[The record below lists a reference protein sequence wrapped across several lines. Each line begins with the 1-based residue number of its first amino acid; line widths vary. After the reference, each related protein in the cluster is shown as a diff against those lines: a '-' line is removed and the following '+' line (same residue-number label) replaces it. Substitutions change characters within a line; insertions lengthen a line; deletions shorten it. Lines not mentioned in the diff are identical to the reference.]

1 MAFGYL
7 RWLSCAVIAVSQ
19 AACAT
24 SVGSPVL
31 AEKASVT
38 AAPLGGDVL
47 WSVRVPERWN
57 GTLLVWSRGYARKSG
72 APEAAPERLVEP
84 LLERGYAL
92 AGSDYGSGGWAL
104 AQAVPAQA
112 LVVDAF
118 ARRYGKPRR
127 VIGWGMSMGGLI
139 TGALAERDKPRIDGA
154 LALCSSI
161 GGAVGM
167 MNMALDGAFAFR
179 TLVAP
184 DAGIQ
189 LVGVKDDMANG
200 RRVAAAVAQARKSAQ
215 GRARIALA
223 GVLAGIPGWT
233 GPDSPEP
240 SADDFEAQVDE
251 IANAFAMG
259 VMLPREDQE
268 ARAGGPFSWNTGVD
282 YRRQLER
289 SGRAALVEGLYRSAG
304 LSLDEDLSRLASAKR
319 ISAKPAA
326 VSYMMAHYTP
336 DAKPRVPLLAVQAIG
351 DGMTSPSLQRAY
363 GEVASGTMVQ
373 SLYVRRSGHCA
384 FSQDEILASLDRLE
398 SRLDTGRWPHSRA
411 PFISYDPPPMLR
423 ACFRGRSCD

>member
-1 MAFGYL
+1 MAFGHL
-7 RWLSCAVIAVSQ
+7 RWLCCAALAVSQ
-19 AACAT
+19 AACAPH
-24 SVGSPVL
+24 VASPVL
-31 AEKASVT
+31 AAEGSVN
-38 AAPLGGDVL
+38 AAHLRGDVL
-47 WSVRVPERWN
+47 WSVRVPEHWN
-57 GTLLVWSRGYARKSG
+57 GTLLVWSRGYARKAG
-72 APEAAPERLVEP
+72 APEAAPDRFIVP
-84 LLERGYAL
+84 LLARGYAL

-104 AQAVPAQA
+104 ADAVPAQN
-112 LVVDAF
+112 LVVDEF
-118 ARRYGKPRR
+118 TRKYGKPRR
-127 VIGWGMSMGGLI
+127 VIGWGMSMGGLV
-139 TGALAERDKPRIDGA
+139 TSALAEQDKPRIDGA

-184 DAGIQ
+184 NEGIQ

-200 RRVAAAVAQARKSAQ
+200 RRVAAAVAQAQTSAD

-240 SADDFEAQVDE
+240 SGDDFEAQVDE
-251 IANAFAMG
+251 IAKAFAMG

-268 ARAGGPFSWNTGVD
+268 TRAGGPFSWNTGID
-282 YRRQLER
+282 YRRQLEK
-289 SGRAALVEGLYRSAG
+289 SGRSAFVERLYRSAG
-304 LSLDEDLSRLASAKR
+304 LDLDDDLARLASAER
-319 ISAKPAA
+319 ISAKPQA

-336 DAKPRVPLLAVQAIG
+336 DANPRVPLLAVQAIG

-363 GEVASGTMVQ
+363 GKAAPSTLVQ

-384 FSQDEILASLDRLE
+384 FSQDEILAALDTLEGRLE
-398 SRLDTGRWPHSRA
+398 AGRWSRPGA
-411 PFISYDPPPMLR
+411 PFIAYDPPPMLR
-423 ACFRGRSCD
+423 PCFRGRSCQ